1 MQQIGFFRFV
11 VMKEKNYCRITLEER
26 YKIEALLGVWKK
38 VSEIAE
44 ILNRPVST
52 ISREVRRGKYLG
64 SNKYFADHAD
74 TTARFRN
81 KVKRVYPKLME
92 NVPLR
97 VYMYRGLLKGWSP
110 DQIARRLK
118 LEYPNNESMRI
129 SYESIYV
136 YIYRYTQ
143 GRLRAKLI
151 KLLPYSK
158 PKRIG
163 ISKRYIYM
171 GVIRDRVSID
181 QRPAHIE
188 ERDEIGHWESDLVI
202 GKGQT
207 SAIGT
212 LVERVTRYTI
222 IVPLKSRISKHVV
235 KAFVRELK
243 SLPEKAL
250 KTITHDNGVEMAE
263 HKLFTKRTKMQVYFA
278 HPYSSWER
286 GTNENT
292 NGLIRRVFKKKTNF
306 NKVSVQQLKE
316 LQDRLNNRPRK
327 VLGYKTPNEMLAELC
342 A

>member
-1 MQQIGFFRFV
+1 
-11 VMKEKNYCRITLEER
+11 MKEKSYRRLTLNDR
-26 YKIEALLGVWKK
+26 FKIEALLQVGKPI
-38 VSEIAE
+38 SQIATV
-44 ILNRPVST
+44 LNRPIST
-52 ISREVRRGKYLG
+52 ISREIKRGKYLNT
-64 SNKYFADHAD
+64 NKYYADHAN
-74 TTARFRN
+74 TTATFRN

-97 VYMYRGLLKGWSP
+97 IYVFRGLLKGWSP
-110 DQIARRLK
+110 DQIAKRLK
-118 LEYPNNESMRI
+118 IEYPDSEHMRI

-151 KLLPYSK
+151 KLLTYSK
-158 PKRIG
+158 PKRTG
-163 ISKRYIYM
+163 VSKRYIYM

-181 QRPAHIE
+181 QRPTHIE
-188 ERDEIGHWESDLVI
+188 ERQEIGHWESDLVI

-222 IVPLKSRISKHVV
+222 IVPLESRISKHVV
-235 KAFVRELK
+235 KAFERELK
-243 SLPEKAL
+243 ELPRKAL
-250 KTITHDNGVEMAE
+250 KTVTHDNGVEMAE

-306 NKVSVQQLKE
+306 NHVTVAQLKE